1 LRFCNI
7 LCEFVSSSHFC
18 PFIVHFLLQF
28 VLRPVKVG
36 LLRGRVLQCLYNQKP
51 IKPIEMKNK
60 RRPSKTI
67 APASAVAAL
76 VALAAG
82 AHASTTPVFNYSF
95 PASWG
100 GTGTVVTDQSV
111 IGNNGFTSGTLA
123 LAAAVPPGNTGGTQS
138 INTTAG
144 GVLTTATGLLNN
156 STVAGNGGFTFNVDF
171 MWNGTDSTSFGHTQ
185 KLIDYAGTESL
196 QLVTT
201 SGSASLQMAFA
212 DNSGNESTPVST
224 TILPNTWYDVELVFN
239 TAGNV
244 VDGNGDISGYA
255 GLYVNG
261 TLLSEAAATKGNNGD
276 NLNRQ
281 IGIGQLGANFGYLVG
296 FKGDIHDPTVSL
308 GAATA
313 VPEPSS
319 LALGLVGGFGV
330 LGTMWKA
337 RRRKS

>member
-1 LRFCNI
+1 ML
-7 LCEFVSSSHFC
+7 H
-18 PFIVHFLLQF
+18 
-28 VLRPVKVG
+28 PVKVA
-36 LLRGRVLQCLYNQKP
+36 LLRGRITSLYNQKP
-51 IKPIEMKNK
+51 IKLLKMKNK

-67 APASAVAAL
+67 APASAVAA
-76 VALAAG
+76 VIALAAG

-100 GTGTVVTDQSV
+100 GTGTTVTDQSV
-111 IGNNGFTSGTLA
+111 AGNNGSTVGTLA
-123 LAAAVPPGNTGGTQS
+123 LAAAVPPGNTGGAQS
-138 INTTAG
+138 VSTTAG
-144 GVLTTATGLLNN
+144 GILTTATGLLNN
-156 STVAGNGGFTFNVDF
+156 TAVAGAGGFTYNVDF
-171 MWNGTDSTSFGHTQ
+171 MWNGTDSTSFGHTE

-196 QLVTT
+196 QLVTAAGGVAT
-201 SGSASLQMAFA
+201 LEMQFA
-212 DNSGNESTPVST
+212 NNAGVESIPVSMS
-224 TILPNTWYDVELVFN
+224 ISQNTWYDVELVFN
-239 TAGNV
+239 TAGNSI
-244 VDGNGDISGYA
+244 DGNGDISGYA

-261 TLLSEAAATKGNNGD
+261 TLVANGSATKGTYGD
-276 NLNRQ
+276 SLNRQ
-281 IGIGQLGANFGYLVG
+281 IGVGQLGANFGYLVG